1 MINELPSPDRNRQGN
16 GLVAQCCRRWCSGVS
31 VKNLKMS
38 VVKPNIS
45 RCQSLLIQAYP
56 KTPEAFVL
64 PRQPRLGVS
73 AVMHNHQM
81 AISAEIPR
89 PAVPT
94 PLTLGGETTVPTCRF
109 RPGLRPIRIIDM
121 SQFRLRRKPNH
132 DHTTPSSS
140 PKSFRK
146 PLICSATLPKQTA
159 TTASSRRQPLKAF
172 PQDTVRAQMSLRD
185 LSLQPSTEAAY
196 AISSK
201 SSQLPSTEKKSTR
214 ITTNPVYRRHSSAS
228 LTQSSSGDDDIL
240 KPDEDTVPGNNRKR
254 RSALFSLSKKR
265 RESVS
270 SLTETKSSGGVITRL
285 RSSALLTYEV
295 VKRAVRRRSQTALS
309 SCSGGRLPN
318 QRTGVQP
325 AAVTD
330 DERLSF

>member
-1 MINELPSPDRNRQGN
+1 MTRQQKLRERKDLGAVEALINGYSLVVNPVTPDNPLKFYSLFTSGISTGKKNATLFFKSFNVCVHDSAAVSR
-16 GLVAQCCRRWCSGVS
+16 GL
-31 VKNLKMS
+31 S

-81 AISAEIPR
+81 AISTEIPR

-132 DHTTPSSS
+132 DHPTPSSS

-172 PQDTVRAQMSLRD
+172 PQDTVRAQMR
-185 LSLQPSTEAAY
+185 
-196 AISSK
+196 
-201 SSQLPSTEKKSTR
+201 
-214 ITTNPVYRRHSSAS
+214 
-228 LTQSSSGDDDIL
+228 
-240 KPDEDTVPGNNRKR
+240 
-254 RSALFSLSKKR
+254 
-265 RESVS
+265 
-270 SLTETKSSGGVITRL
+270 
-285 RSSALLTYEV
+285 
-295 VKRAVRRRSQTALS
+295 
-309 SCSGGRLPN
+309 
-318 QRTGVQP
+318 
-325 AAVTD
+325 
-330 DERLSF
+330 